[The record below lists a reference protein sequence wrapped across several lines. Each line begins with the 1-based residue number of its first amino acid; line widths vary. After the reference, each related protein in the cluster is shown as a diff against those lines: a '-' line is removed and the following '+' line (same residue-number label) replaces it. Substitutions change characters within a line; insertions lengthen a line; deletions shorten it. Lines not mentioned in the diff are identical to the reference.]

1 MTMQRRLD
9 FYGEVSTEQPV
20 VRVPLASQG
29 SLTGETASAP
39 CGYCGRLIRRLGRPK
54 RKQKYCSDVCRVASW
69 KAKAED
75 AEAEKKRLKALA
87 AEKCREEIK
96 IARWAALR
104 VLGRYGVCTV
114 SHVRE
119 YLEERGIY
127 LGWAR
132 NWPGSLFQHPWFEPT
147 GARRT
152 TFHAEANARKVNE
165 YRLSALGRDALG
177 SIRKVVGS

>member
-1 MTMQRRLD
+1 MTIQRRLD
-9 FYGEVSTEQPV
+9 FCGEASTEQPLE
-20 VRVPLASQG
+20 RVLLASHTPLKG
-29 SLTGETASAP
+29 KTRSTL
-39 CGYCGRLIRRLGRPK
+39 CRYCGKLIRRPRY
-54 RKQKYCSDVCRVASW
+54 KQKFCSDPCRLASW

-104 VLGRYGVCTV
+104 VLGRYGACTV

-152 TFHAEANARKVNE
+152 TFHAEANFRKVNE
-165 YRLSALGRDALG
+165 YRLSALGRDALE
-177 SIRKVVGS
+177 SIREAMGP

>member
-1 MTMQRRLD
+1 MTTQRRLD
-9 FYGEVSTEQPV
+9 FSGETSTEQPLE
-20 VRVPLASQG
+20 RVLLASHTPLKG
-29 SLTGETASAP
+29 KTRSTL
-39 CGYCGRLIRRLGRPK
+39 CRYCGRLIRRPRH
-54 RKQKYCSDVCRVASW
+54 KQKFCSDPCRLASW

-75 AEAEKKRLKALA
+75 QEAEKKRLKALA
-87 AEKCREEIK
+87 AAKCREEGA

-177 SIRKVVGS
+177 SIRKVVGP

>member
-1 MTMQRRLD
+1 M
-9 FYGEVSTEQPV
+9 
-20 VRVPLASQG
+20 
-29 SLTGETASAP
+29 
-39 CGYCGRLIRRLGRPK
+39 
-54 RKQKYCSDVCRVASW
+54 CRVASW

-119 YLEERGIY
+119 YLEERGIH
-127 LGWAR
+127 LSWAL
-132 NWPGSLFQHPWFEPT
+132 NWPGSLFQASPWFEPT

-152 TFHAEANARKVNE
+152 TFHAEANFRKVNE
-165 YRLSALGRDALG
+165 YRLSALGHDALE
-177 SIRKVVGS
+177 SIREAMGP